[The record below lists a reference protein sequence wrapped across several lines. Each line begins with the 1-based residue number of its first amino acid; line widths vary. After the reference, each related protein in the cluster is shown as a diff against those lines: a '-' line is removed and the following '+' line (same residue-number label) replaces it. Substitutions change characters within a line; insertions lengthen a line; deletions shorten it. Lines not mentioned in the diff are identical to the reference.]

1 MNNRWITGFF
11 FPQQSIIVIVH
22 SLRLKLG
29 ELSRT
34 AQLFYISKIIKQEWN
49 EAGKDLKRNQV

>member
-1 MNNRWITGFF
+1 MLNNCFF
-11 FPQQSIIVIVH
+11 LQQSVRFIVH

-34 AQLFYISKIIKQEWN
+34 AQLFYISKLIKQEWN
-49 EAGKDLKRNQV
+49 EAGKDLRRDQV